1 MQTVHLLVKGKVQ
14 GVFYRATA
22 QEKAEQYGL
31 KGWVRN
37 TADGEVEMMVTGESE
52 NLDQFIGWC
61 RNGPDRARVA
71 DVIITEKEVEHF
83 PGFRVIR

>member
-1 MQTVHLLVKGKVQ
+1 
-14 GVFYRATA
+14 
-22 QEKAEQYGL
+22 
-31 KGWVRN
+31 
-37 TADGEVEMMVTGESE
+37 MMVTGESE